1 MAQNFP
7 IINLFSII
15 STFSVFSIFSIYWKS
30 NIIPACYSTKNML
43 ILETNK
49 PNPRERTMTPSP
61 SPQVDPSDPTGAETP
76 ADLADKAPL
85 SGKAKLQDVARAAG
99 VSVGTASKALNRKT
113 GVSKRNRTAV
123 LKAAI
128 QLGYAVEE
136 EAYSPKALSN
146 VTLLSYGRM
155 LGNDAFYGDIVDG
168 IVEEASREGLS
179 VEICILDESQPDQ
192 SFQSLSTFP
201 KSAIIMGADVPGVVQ
216 MLGSKNVATVLVNG
230 IDPQMQVSSVSP
242 DYYYG
247 GWLATKHL
255 LDLGHRDI
263 VHITH
268 AYRESI
274 TQRESGFRDALE
286 TVDITFDFDQHILDL
301 GSPDMI
307 SVAASSIIRDFIK
320 ARKTPPTA
328 FFCMSDVVALG
339 AVQAIKECGLSV
351 PDDISV
357 VGFDGLAVGAHSI
370 PPIASINIDRK
381 QVGVAAVKTLLERGA
396 FPTSPAKRIGIG
408 VELVDRRSC
417 AAPRKS

>member
-1 MAQNFP
+1 M
-7 IINLFSII
+7 
-15 STFSVFSIFSIYWKS
+15 
-30 NIIPACYSTKNML
+30 
-43 ILETNK
+43 K
-49 PNPRERTMTPSP
+49 PLPS
-61 SPQVDPSDPTGAETP
+61 SLVDTADPSGAESP
-76 ADLADKAPL
+76 DDPADKARPT
-85 SGKAKLQDVARAAG
+85 GKAKLQDVARAAG
-99 VSVGTASKALNRKT
+99 VSVGTASKALNKKT

-123 LKAAI
+123 LKAAM

-136 EAYSPKALSN
+136 EAYSPKAFSSI
-146 VTLLSYGRM
+146 TLLSYGRM

-179 VEICILDESQPDQ
+179 VEICILDENQPDQ

-216 MLGSKNVATVLVNG
+216 MLGSKSVATVLVNG
-230 IDPQMQVSSVSP
+230 IDPQMQVPSVSP

-286 TVDITFDFDQHILDL
+286 TVNITFDFDQHILDL

-307 SVAASSIIRDFIK
+307 SMAASSMISDYLRT
-320 ARKTPPTA
+320 RKTPPSA
-328 FFCMSDVVALG
+328 FFCMSDVVALS
-339 AVQAIKECGLSV
+339 AVQAIKDVGLSV

-357 VGFDGLAVGAHSI
+357 IGFDGLAVGAHST
-370 PPIASINIDRK
+370 PPLATINIDRK
-381 QVGVAAVKTLLERGA
+381 QVGVAAVKLLLEKGA
-396 FPTSPAKRIGIG
+396 FPTTPVKRIGIG
-408 VELVDRRSC
+408 VELIDRRSC
-417 AAPRKS
+417 AKFRKS

>member
-1 MAQNFP
+1 M
-7 IINLFSII
+7 
-15 STFSVFSIFSIYWKS
+15 V
-30 NIIPACYSTKNML
+30 
-43 ILETNK
+43 
-49 PNPRERTMTPSP
+49 R
-61 SPQVDPSDPTGAETP
+61 GA
-76 ADLADKAPL
+76 LRL
-85 SGKAKLQDVARAAG
+85 VLVLRAAPANLANPSRLRMAEMPF
-99 VSVGTASKALNRKT
+99 VPRIATIAFSAKSRVISSLP
-113 GVSKRNRTAV
+113 RNR
-123 LKAAI
+123 
-128 QLGYAVEE
+128 YAVEPD
-136 EAYSPKALSN
+136 AYSPKALSN

-168 IVEEASREGLS
+168 IVEEASKEGLS
-179 VEICILDESQPDQ
+179 VEICILDESQPNQ
-192 SFQSLSTFP
+192 SFQSLSSFP
-201 KSAIIMGADVPGVVQ
+201 KSAIIMGADVPVIVK
-216 MLGSKNVATVLVNG
+216 MPGSKNVATVLVNG
-230 IDPQMQVSSVSP
+230 IDPHMQVPSVSP

-263 VHITH
+263 VHVTH

-286 TVDITFDFDQHILDL
+286 TVDIAFDFDRHILDL

-320 ARKTPPTA
+320 ARQSPPTA

-351 PDDISV
+351 PEDVSV
-357 VGFDGLAVGAHSI
+357 IGFDGLAVGAYSI

-381 QVGVAAVKTLLERGA
+381 QVGVAAVKALLERGA
-396 FPTSPAKRIGIG
+396 FPTAPAKRIGIG

-417 AAPRKS
+417 AAPRKG